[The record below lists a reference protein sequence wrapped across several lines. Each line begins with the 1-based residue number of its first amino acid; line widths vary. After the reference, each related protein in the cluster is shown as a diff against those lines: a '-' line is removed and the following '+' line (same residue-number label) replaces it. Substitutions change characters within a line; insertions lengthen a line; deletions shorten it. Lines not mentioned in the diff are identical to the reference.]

1 MTGADKHLATFPAA
15 PAAAAPAPAR
25 AEEIFLVIVL
35 SVFCSLPFLLG
46 DQPLSLTSV
55 KETGLTSPQGDSAKQ
70 VILMAIYVLTAGALV
85 PRLSAMAQRQ
95 VLLPLLALLAWAALS
110 ALWSDMPGITLR
122 RAVALG
128 GTLSLGVYM
137 ALRWP
142 PRELVRLLSVVALVV
157 LGASLAVAILVPA
170 AGLDA
175 EHRLRGVFAHKNTL
189 AAFAAI
195 AMICAA
201 DALSGRGAEAGVR
214 STAKRVRLAWLTGLL
229 GLVSLG
235 LTASASP
242 VPAVAA
248 AALVIVAIKRTP
260 AQRRHVL
267 TTRLCGA
274 VFVAI
279 VLLPWLAPYIGELAL
294 LFGRKTD
301 FSGRTL
307 VWRFSIEFFQR
318 SPMLGYGYAS
328 FWNGPAGLLFVD
340 YAHFP
345 APHAHNG
352 ALQMLLDDG
361 ALGLAAYCAVLGGA
375 LRGLAAVLG
384 SVQRNANAWMGGFL
398 VLYLCASL
406 AETHLLEAND
416 LYTVLFAYT
425 VIRIRLA
432 GSQRDDASPAPGR
445 SLPVK

>member
-1 MTGADKHLATFPAA
+1 MTGSAKHSAMFP
-15 PAAAAPAPAR
+15 PAPAMAAPTR
-25 AEEIFLVIVL
+25 TEELLLVIVL

-70 VILMAIYVLTAGALV
+70 VILMAIYVLTAGVLI
-85 PRLSAMAQRQ
+85 PRLSAVRRE

-110 ALWSDMPGITLR
+110 SLWSDMPGITFR

-157 LGASLAVAILVPA
+157 LGASLALAVLMPA

-201 DALSGRGAEAGVR
+201 DALSDRGAAAAHAGV
-214 STAKRVRLAWLTGLL
+214 KRTRLAWLAGSL
-229 GLVSLG
+229 GLACLG

-248 AALVIVAIKRTP
+248 AALVIFAIRRTP

-267 TTRLCGA
+267 ATRLCGA

-279 VLLPWLAPYIGELAL
+279 VLLPWLAPYIGEIAL

-318 SPMLGYGYAS
+318 SPVLGYGYAS

-345 APHAHNG
+345 VPHAHNG
-352 ALQMLLDDG
+352 ALQMLLDG
-361 ALGLAAYCAVLGGA
+361 GVPGLAAYGAVLGGA
-375 LRGLAAVLG
+375 LRGLGTVLG
-384 SVQRNANAWMGGFL
+384 SVQRNANAWLGGFL

-432 GSQRDDASPAPGR
+432 ASQGDRTSPAPGR